1 MVGFT
6 DSDIHQEVLRKG
18 AKGLGIKCWKDLTLV
33 CSNGIVPN
41 GPLNDMPW
49 TLGKYVQ
56 YNGGTQN
63 WSKKVCQLAR
73 RLQMSSGRKEFLLHR
88 IV

>member
-6 DSDIHQEVLRKG
+6 DSDTHQEVLRKG
-18 AKGLGIKCWKDLTLV
+18 AMGLGIKCGKDLALIR
-33 CSNGIVPN
+33 SNGIVPN

-49 TLGKYVQ
+49 TLGEYVH

-63 WSKKVCQLAR
+63 WSKKVWRVLVPYDDDENIT
-73 RLQMSSGRKEFLLHR
+73 ST
-88 IV
+88 